1 MSLGGTRLRR
11 KMAYRNRGQ
20 IGIPKGGN
28 MDCAMVAAAPV
39 LLWATLLE
47 RAGALTPAYAHMAR
61 TRRQQRFHSVTSPL
75 QEERP
80 PT

>member
-39 LLWATLLE
+39 E